1 LIFVENPQDWSVD
14 DVYYWAIGKVGVDEE
29 SASVL
34 KSQNVNGKAL
44 WALTEEKLI
53 KSPYNMSGGPA
64 TQLALAIEN
73 LKSKLLKMFIFPS
86 YQRILNEQQQF

>member
-1 LIFVENPQDWSVD
+1 LICVENPEDWSVD

-44 WALTEEKLI
+44 FNLTEEALNKILPLGSAI
-53 KSPYNMSGGPA
+53 N
-64 TQLALAIEN
+64 LARAIET
-73 LKSKLLKMFIFPS
+73 LKKEKLFTGI
-86 YQRILNEQQQF
+86 QD